1 MKKNK
6 SNELANKNKNYNK
19 SKIEKDVLPI
29 PNLKNYINH
38 INNNN
43 SFPQKNYNKYNAQ
56 SLTLNNNYSLNIND
70 INERNILLLKEKV
83 KEQEKSIIYLNSRL
97 QNYDIAM
104 NEITK

>member
-6 SNELANKNKNYNK
+6 SNK

-56 SLTLNNNYSLNIND
+56 SLTLNNNYFLNIND